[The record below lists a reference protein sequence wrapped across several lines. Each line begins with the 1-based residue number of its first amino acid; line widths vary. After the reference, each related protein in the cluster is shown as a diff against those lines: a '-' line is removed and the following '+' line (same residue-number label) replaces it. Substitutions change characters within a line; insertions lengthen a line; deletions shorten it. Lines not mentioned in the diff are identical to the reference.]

1 MQRKQSATVQLK
13 TRMKEP
19 LRARLE
25 EAAKDRG
32 VSLNSELVDRL
43 ERSFERENNIIQS
56 IGGLEYF
63 ALLAMLGNAVKLVEE
78 QTGRKWQQDFETRE
92 QVKQAIATIFD
103 AISPKLGSELPPAK
117 TAFAGIRGVEVGH
130 RIAQM
135 ARDAGLENSVAH
147 EDDAK
152 E

>member
-13 TRMKEP
+13 LRMKEP

-25 EAAKDRG
+25 KTAKTRG
-32 VSLNSELVDRL
+32 VSLNSEAVDRID
-43 ERSFERENNIIQS
+43 RSYEHESGILWS

-63 ALLAMLGNAVKLVEE
+63 PLLAMLGNAVKLVEE
-78 QTGRKWQQDFETRE
+78 QTGRKWQQDFETRA

-103 AISPKLGSELPPAK
+103 AISPKSESELSPAER
-117 TAFAGIRGVEVGH
+117 AFAGVRGVEVGH
-130 RIAQM
+130 RIAQIV
-135 ARDAGLENSVAH
+135 RDAGLENSVSH